1 MNPPALMR
9 RLILFRHA
17 KSAWLTG
24 MQDHDRALDERGRQ
38 AAPLMGRHLAEQ
50 GLAPD
55 LALVSSAR
63 RAQETWSLAEPAFV
77 PPVPRRD
84 EARIYDASVDT
95 LLAILRATGPEV
107 RTLLMVGHNPGFDE
121 LGNLLAGGGDP
132 AALSRLRSKVPTASL
147 IVIDVEADSWTEVA
161 AGRGRLER
169 FVTPKLLGAGED
181 D

>member
-1 MNPPALMR
+1 VSAALIR

-17 KSAWLTG
+17 KSAWLPG
-24 MQDHDRALDERGRQ
+24 VQDHDRSVDERGER
-38 AAPLMGRHLAEQ
+38 AAPLMGRYIAEQ

-63 RAQETWSLAEPAFV
+63 RAQETWSLAEPAFAT
-77 PPVPRRD
+77 PVPKRD

-95 LLAILRATGPEV
+95 LLALVRATGPEV
-107 RTLLMVGHNPGFDE
+107 RTLLMVGHNPGFED
-121 LGNLLAGGGDP
+121 LGDLLAGSGDP
-132 AALSRLRSKVPTASL
+132 VALSRLRSKVPTASL
-147 IVIDVEADSWTEVA
+147 IVIDIEVGAWSEFA

-169 FVTPKLLGAGED
+169 FVTPKSLGAGED